1 MSDVDNGAGYAGMG
15 SGDMGNLCTFS
26 QFLCTLK
33 TSLKKNK
40 SHTFKKKKERT
51 ISFIK
56 INLTI
61 GSIGMSNVENIIP
74 RDLVPKL
81 QHL

>member
-33 TSLKKNK
+33 TALKKTNLILFLKKRKDNK
-40 SHTFKKKKERT
+40 LHKNKFDHWEHRNEQCGEHYS
-51 ISFIK
+51 
-56 INLTI
+56 
-61 GSIGMSNVENIIP
+61 
-74 RDLVPKL
+74 
-81 QHL
+81 